1 MPTSLSCGPRR
12 VRARPAASPLRALS
26 CFAALLAAAFAL
38 VACGG
43 GGDDEGD
50 ITDVLTTSVKSTDPA
65 DCTKLETQQFV
76 EQTEFSTGPEAV
88 TECQQDA
95 SDTSDDPD
103 SVDVTDIQVDG
114 DNATANVAFT
124 GGSFGGSTLTVALVK
139 DGDQWKLDRITDIV
153 TLDVATFKQ
162 SFADR
167 LAASGDVPAQVKS
180 CIGQAIQGAS
190 EDQIKQA
197 LLSGTEQDLVAL
209 FSQCIPSG

>member
-1 MPTSLSCGPRR
+1 
-12 VRARPAASPLRALS
+12 VARPPRALI
-26 CFAALLAAAFAL
+26 CFAVLLGTALTLA
-38 VACGG
+38 ACGG
-43 GGDDEGD
+43 GSDDEGD
-50 ITDVLTTSVKSTDPA
+50 IADVIATSVKSTDPA
-65 DCTKLETQQFV
+65 DCTKLETQRFV
-76 EQTEFSTGPEAV
+76 EQTEFSTGQQAI

-103 SVDVTDIQVDG
+103 SVDVSDIKVDG

-124 GGSFGGSTLTVALVK
+124 GGSFGGSTLAVALVK
-139 DGDQWKLDRITDIV
+139 DGDQWKLDKITDIV
-153 TLDVATFKQ
+153 SLDVATFKQ

-190 EDQIKQA
+190 EDQIKQV
-197 LLSGTEQDLVAL
+197 LLGGTEQDLVAL